1 MFLSC
6 GDALFDVFAEPDPDV
21 SKIALNARVGGSA
34 LNVALGL
41 ARLGHE
47 SAFFSKMSGDLYG
60 RRIRAYMQREGIDQR
75 FLIETHRNTTLA
87 MVSVSESGS
96 AEYSFYIEGTADRS
110 VEVDE
115 VPRSFPES
123 LEAIHI
129 GGSYSTVSEPTAS
142 SLAQLI
148 AQETGQRF
156 VSYDPNIRSSI
167 QPDLDVWRVRVAATV
182 PVVAMV
188 KASEE
193 DLEQLY
199 PGRTADAVLSDW
211 MSQGA
216 ALAVV
221 TRGEHGALA
230 YAASGIQS
238 SVEGVEV
245 AVIDTV
251 GAGDTFQ
258 AALLSQLQEKRVLS
272 RSAIGGLDREGL
284 DELVGFAV
292 RAAAITCSRRGA
304 DLPRRGDL
312 GLPPLGAAH

>member
-6 GDALFDVFAEPDPDV
+6 GDALFDVFAEPSPDV
-21 SKIALNARVGGSA
+21 SQIALNARVGGSA

-41 ARLGHE
+41 ARLGHP
-47 SAFFSKMSGDLYG
+47 SAFFTKMSGDLYG
-60 RRIRAYMQREGIDQR
+60 RRIRAYMQREAIDQR
-75 FLIETHRNTTLA
+75 FLIETTRNTTLA
-87 MVSVSESGS
+87 MVSLSESGS

-110 VEVDE
+110 IEASE
-115 VPRSFPES
+115 VPASFPQA
-123 LEAIHI
+123 LQAIHI

-142 SLAQLI
+142 SLAALI
-148 AQETGQRF
+148 AQEKAQRF
-156 VSYDPNIRSSI
+156 VSYDPNIRASI
-167 QPDLDVWRVRVAATV
+167 QPDLDVWRDRVAATV
-182 PVVAMV
+182 PEVAMV

-199 PGRTADAVLSDW
+199 PGRTSDAVLSDW
-211 MSQGA
+211 MDKGI
-216 ALAVV
+216 ALGIV

-238 SVEGVEV
+238 SVDGV
-245 AVIDTV
+245 AVDVVDTV

-258 AALLSQLQEKRVLS
+258 AALLSQLQEKRALT
-272 RSAIGGLDREGL
+272 RLAIGDLDREAL
-284 DELVGFAV
+284 DALIGFAI

-312 GLPPLGAAH
+312 GLAPLAAAH